1 MARIRDL
8 MGTGHS
14 GAAAK
19 AIAGTRGAVTAA
31 GSSSQANGTL
41 LSYETNFVT
50 TAGGADSVVLPTSA
64 QGSQPGDEVVVFNN
78 TSTSC
83 NCYPGG
89 SETANGS
96 TSAISVA
103 QNKLLRCKRVSATG
117 WGYIIT
123 A

>member
-1 MARIRDL
+1 MARIRDCV
-8 MGTGHS
+8 GTGS
-14 GAAAK
+14 SPANAQ
-19 AIAGTRGAVTAA
+19 AIAGTVGAITAA
-31 GSSSQANGTL
+31 GSSSQANATL

-50 TAGGADSVVLPTSA
+50 TASGADSVVLPTGA
-64 QGSQPGDEVVVFNN
+64 QGSLPGDKCYVFNN

-89 SETANGS
+89 SDTANGS

-103 QNKLLRCKRVSATG
+103 QNKMLTCKRLTATQ
-117 WGYIIT
+117 WGYSIT

>member
-8 MGTGHS
+8 MGTGN
-14 GAAAK
+14 AALAAR
-19 AIAGTRGAVTAA
+19 AIAGTQGAITAA
-31 GSSSQANGTL
+31 GSSSQANATL

-50 TAGGADSVVLPTSA
+50 TASGADSVKLPTAA
-64 QGSQPGDEVVVFNN
+64 QGSQPGDMCFVFNN

-89 SETANGS
+89 SESANGS
-96 TSAISVA
+96 TSAISIA
-103 QNKLLRCKRVSATG
+103 QNKMLIAKRVNATN
-117 WGYIIT
+117 WGYTIT